1 MHIHALHSQHCKK
14 RFALARVAVRLRGR
28 SRAAAGL
35 RRTPGV
41 VCAPPPS
48 SRLMSGRRIG
58 VRLRPSSG
66 VRSWEPLRT
75 GLMCGKN
82 LWKHA
87 CGDEKLRTRGRS
99 RSMQSI
105 FLLMLSYLV
114 SCLSANADQILRQDY
129 AKILQLDAS
138 HWCGTRSKRDFPRC
152 PRRTAP
158 LGSCAHADPCGAGD
172 ATPGGLV

>member
-1 MHIHALHSQHCKK
+1 M
-14 RFALARVAVRLRGR
+14 RGR

-105 FLLMLSYLV
+105 FLLMLSIMLV
-114 SCLSANADQILRQDY
+114 RKCRSNPAARLCQDTAARCFSLVRDSEQTRLPPLPSAHRPSGIVRPRGSVRRGRRDARRSCLNR
-129 AKILQLDAS
+129 
-138 HWCGTRSKRDFPRC
+138 
-152 PRRTAP
+152 
-158 LGSCAHADPCGAGD
+158 PC
-172 ATPGGLV
+172 TPSY